1 MTEEQIAA
9 QLKQNITPEPT
20 TEDVIPGVQPEQGD
34 PDTPSAQSAIGFKL
48 DDMFQYKLHDYFG
61 KQYRPTDEISKQQVD
76 FIYEKA
82 SKMIGTAEYSLV
94 LTKIRDLEQILGYS
108 NSDNRIYKLYQWL
121 KLDSIRQNID
131 RQMEAIRG

>member
-20 TEDVIPGVQPEQGD
+20 TEDVIPGIQPEQGD
-34 PDTPSAQSAIGFKL
+34 PDAPSAQSATGYKL

-61 KQYRPTDEISKQQVD
+61 TQYRQTDEISKQQVD

-82 SKMIGTAEYSLV
+82 AKMIGSTEYSLV
-94 LTKIRDLEQILGYS
+94 LSKIRDLETILGTS
-108 NSDNRIYKLYQWL
+108 NSQNRIYKLYQWL